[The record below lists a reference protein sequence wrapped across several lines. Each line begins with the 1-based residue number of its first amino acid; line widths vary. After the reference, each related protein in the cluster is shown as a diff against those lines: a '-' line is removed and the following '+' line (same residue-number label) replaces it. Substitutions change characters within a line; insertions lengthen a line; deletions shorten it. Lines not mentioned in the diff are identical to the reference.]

1 MKEVILISGGARSG
15 KSNYT
20 VELAKHRGTR
30 VAFVATGAPCDAE
43 MTKRIE
49 RHRVSRPSHWTL
61 IEEGKDV
68 AAILPALK
76 DKYDVVVIDCL
87 GLLISN
93 LLADNLD
100 DEEIETR
107 IGELGHAIRTMD
119 GTTIVVANEVGSGI
133 VPMHALARRFRDL
146 LGLSSQ
152 MLARQADKVIIMH
165 MGIPVVIK
173 DTQNNAQIG

>member
-15 KSNYT
+15 KSRCA
-20 VELAKHRGTR
+20 VELAQRRGTR
-30 VAFVATGAPCDAE
+30 VAFIATGAASDAE
-43 MTKRIE
+43 MARRIE
-49 RHRVSRPSHWTL
+49 LHRLSRPPEWTL
-61 IEEGKDV
+61 IEEGRDV
-68 AAILPALK
+68 AAVLPALK

-100 DEEIETR
+100 DEEIERR
-107 IGELGHAIRTMD
+107 IGQLADAIRTVD
-119 GTTIVVANEVGSGI
+119 GTTIVVSNEVGSGI

-152 MLARQADKVIIMH
+152 MLARQADKVIVMQV
-165 MGIPVVIK
+165 GIPVVIK
-173 DTQNNAQIG
+173 DTQRDAQIG